1 MPESFQFLMVLR
13 SRPVRSAI
21 SLRVRVVS
29 GLCVAGLPPDIG
41 AVMWGDRRARSGAPQ
56 SPPPAALNLGATAF
70 TWGRAA
76 QIEADNRP
84 RESATGLHMWPEMR
98 LAPTRCGGQGV
109 NLAIL
114 L

>member
-29 GLCVAGLPPDIG
+29 GLFVAGLPPDIG
-41 AVMWGDRRARSGAPQ
+41 AVVWGDRRARSGAPQ

-84 RESATGLHMWPEMR
+84 RESATGLHMWRKCAWPPQDVG
-98 LAPTRCGGQGV
+98 AKV
-109 NLAIL
+109 
-114 L
+114 